1 MGTGMT
7 SFDTSETLEK
17 TVGIVADQMGMKP
30 DKVLLDSTL
39 ESLGVDSLDM
49 VELIMK
55 FEEQFG
61 IEIEDDHIVDLKT
74 LKEMVK
80 YIQVCRTK

>member
-1 MGTGMT
+1 MT